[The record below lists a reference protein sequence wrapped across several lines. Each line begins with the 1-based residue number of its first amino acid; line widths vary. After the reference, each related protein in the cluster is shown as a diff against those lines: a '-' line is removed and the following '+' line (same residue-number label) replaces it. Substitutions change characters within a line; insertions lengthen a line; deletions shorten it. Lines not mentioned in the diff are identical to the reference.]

1 MGDRRCAGPHVGAFL
16 STTLLTGAAHFLPSP
31 NAARNGY
38 ARRVLRVVIALLWI
52 GITIYAIADWW
63 RTPDERCPGRIPK
76 ALWLLLILLTIPSF
90 SIGSIAWV
98 ILRAVAR
105 AEARQKGEP
114 VEDASL
120 FDSVRERVVPSP
132 PPSSTPVA
140 PDDDPEFLFRLERD
154 LARKR
159 AEERAAE
166 EKAERER
173 LAREREEERATAQA
187 DEEDTTSAQTDDA
200 ADEGDSWSDSSPD
213 TRI

>member
-1 MGDRRCAGPHVGAFL
+1 M
-16 STTLLTGAAHFLPSP
+16 
-31 NAARNGY
+31 
-38 ARRVLRVVIALLWI
+38 LRVVLVLLWI
-52 GITIYAIADWW
+52 AVTVYAIADWW
-63 RTPDERCPGRIPK
+63 RTPEERCPGRIPK

-105 AEARQKGEP
+105 AEARQRGEIIDD
-114 VEDASL
+114 EGL
-120 FDSVRERVVPSP
+120 FSNMRERMTPTAAPSAP
-132 PPSSTPVA
+132 APVA

-173 LAREREEERATAQA
+173 QAREREDRRAASPSEHTTGEA
-187 DEEDTTSAQTDDA
+187 DPAAASDTQPGNHSVE
-200 ADEGDSWSDSSPD
+200 ADTPEEGDPQPPASV
-213 TRI
+213 